1 MPTGILKA
9 CGHDVLEALLPGICV
24 PVCSALLST
33 VSWVDSEEL
42 EPTLSPAG
50 TIHGGRREQVSTS
63 TVPGTSLS
71 PPGRTLG
78 LPAEHRLVSS
88 LSSFSFCT
96 LVKVN
101 LPLLP
106 KSQERWEHLVLV
118 LVYSY
123 NFEKVTTSKYFLF
136 SLSEWALV
144 VLFSHQWA
152 SM

>member
-1 MPTGILKA
+1 M
-9 CGHDVLEALLPGICV
+9 
-24 PVCSALLST
+24 
-33 VSWVDSEEL
+33 
-42 EPTLSPAG
+42 
-50 TIHGGRREQVSTS
+50 GGRQEQVSTS

-71 PPGRTLG
+71 PLGRTLG
-78 LPAEHRLVSS
+78 FPAEHRLVSH

-123 NFEKVTTSKYFLF
+123 NFEEMTTSKYFLF
-136 SLSEWALV
+136 SLYEWALV
-144 VLFSHQWA
+144 VLFSRQWA

>member
-1 MPTGILKA
+1 M
-9 CGHDVLEALLPGICV
+9 
-24 PVCSALLST
+24 
-33 VSWVDSEEL
+33 SWVDSEEL
-42 EPTLSPAG
+42 EPSLYPAG
-50 TIHGGRREQVSTS
+50 TIHGREARAGKYLHC
-63 TVPGTSLS
+63 PWD
-71 PPGRTLG
+71 
-78 LPAEHRLVSS
+78 LPKSH

-123 NFEKVTTSKYFLF
+123 NFEKMTTSKYFLL
-136 SLSEWALV
+136 SLYEWALV